1 MINKK
6 LIVLVIFIVS
16 LLTISVA
23 SATENVTSD
32 VVSIGD
38 SSDEFVSVN
47 ADYVNE
53 TAKATDISINVDD
66 NNKVGVTEEN
76 ELGASYGSFYD
87 LSREIVNAN
96 GTLDLT
102 RDYSYKS
109 SIDDYYDG
117 IPIDLYQRT
126 ITING
131 NGHTI
136 DGKGQ
141 GRGFVNDGT
150 WGVVLKNINFKNING
165 GAVYSTRFTANWIL
179 SGCSFVNCYS
189 DDGGAVTFYGA
200 NSTLT
205 DCSFVNCSGDDGA
218 VYWNADNSTLS
229 RCDFIDCSAKYGGGA
244 VNCKGVN
251 STLSRCTFENCY
263 ARYGGAVYWQGDNGS
278 LSNCDFKNCS
288 ALNTGGA
295 VYWGSTNNG
304 VLTQCDF
311 VKCFSGA
318 QGGAVYW
325 GSINGVL
332 SNCFFGNCHSNFS
345 SGGAIYW
352 GSINGVLYSCT
363 FSLCDAKSQGG
374 VVNWNGANGTLF
386 DCGFYTCF
394 SNSSGGAVYGEGDNS
409 KLFNCVFT
417 YCSSDGSGGAVY
429 WNGDGCSV
437 AGSDFQNCYSKWYGG
452 GIFISGKNCSLS
464 NSSFQDCTADKE
476 GSWYYG
482 SNSLNVTINKIPT
495 VITAQDITTTYGVPK
510 NLVVTL
516 TDRDNNFLSGEKILI
531 ELNNYEYSL
540 KTNSN
545 GETSFD
551 IPADLIPKTYVATI
565 RYSGNDMY
573 SSSNVTVRVVVN
585 KVGSALIAHDVTAVY
600 KGGEY
605 WVATLKDE
613 KGNVISGAQVKIL
626 LNGET
631 KTITTDDWGY
641 VPLTIDSLVPNTYA
655 ATITFDGNDIYVAST
670 TNSSVVVN
678 KAESVLTVIDITTV
692 YNSGKNLV
700 ATLKDENGNVI
711 SGAQVKISLN
721 GETKNLT
728 TDNKGQVSL
737 TTDGLVPNTYIATIT
752 FDGNEFYIRVSTTCK
767 VMVNKLETRLTV
779 KYDKNSKNIVATIKD
794 ANYKPV
800 SGLKIGFEING
811 VEYVV
816 SDVNGQAK
824 CYASD
829 MTDENYTVTVRAY
842 GNEIY
847 ADSNNETVTVPT
859 IKISTTLTASDVTTV
874 YNEGENLVATLK
886 DENGNVIS
894 GAQVK
899 ISLNGETK
907 NLTTDNNGQVSLT
920 TDGLVPNTYIATIT
934 FDSNDIYITSTT
946 TATVVV
952 NKARSVLTAS
962 SISTVYN
969 DGKKLVVTL
978 KDNNGQTIKNA
989 QVKISLNGETKNLTT
1004 DNKGQVSLTTDG
1016 LVPNTYIATI
1026 TFVGNINY
1034 DKSTKSVK
1042 VNVKKATPKIIA
1054 KTKTFKKSVK
1064 TKKYSITLK
1073 NNLNKVM
1080 KNTKVTIKVNKK
1092 TYTAKTNSKGIAT
1105 FKITKLTKK
1114 GTFKS
1119 VINYV
1124 GSKYYNKVTKTINI
1138 KCK

>member
-1 MINKK
+1 M
-6 LIVLVIFIVS
+6 
-16 LLTISVA
+16 
-23 SATENVTSD
+23 
-32 VVSIGD
+32 
-38 SSDEFVSVN
+38 
-47 ADYVNE
+47 
-53 TAKATDISINVDD
+53 
-66 NNKVGVTEEN
+66 
-76 ELGASYGSFYD
+76 
-87 LSREIVNAN
+87 
-96 GTLDLT
+96 
-102 RDYSYKS
+102 
-109 SIDDYYDG
+109 
-117 IPIDLYQRT
+117 
-126 ITING
+126 
-131 NGHTI
+131 
-136 DGKGQ
+136 
-141 GRGFVNDGT
+141 
-150 WGVVLKNINFKNING
+150 
-165 GAVYSTRFTANWIL
+165 
-179 SGCSFVNCYS
+179 NCYS

-263 ARYGGAVYWQGDNGS
+263 ARYGGAVYWQGDDGS

-394 SNSSGGAVYGEGDNS
+394 SNSRGGAVYGEGDDS

-452 GIFISGKNCSLS
+452 GIFISGKNCSLT

-531 ELNNYEYSL
+531 ELNNSEYSL

-551 IPADLIPKTYVATI
+551 IPTDLIPKTYVATI

-613 KGNVISGAQVKIL
+613 NGNVISGAQVKIL

-641 VPLTIDSLVPNTYA
+641 VPVTIDSLVPNTYV
-655 ATITFDGNDIYVAST
+655 ATITFDGNEIYVAST
-670 TNSSVVVN
+670 INSSVVVN
-678 KAESVLTVIDITTV
+678 KAESVLTVRDITTV

-700 ATLKDENGNVI
+700 A
-711 SGAQVKISLN
+711 
-721 GETKNLT
+721 
-728 TDNKGQVSL
+728 
-737 TTDGLVPNTYIATIT
+737 
-752 FDGNEFYIRVSTTCK
+752 
-767 VMVNKLETRLTV
+767 
-779 KYDKNSKNIVATIKD
+779 

-874 YNEGENLVATLK
+874 YNDGENLVATLK

-899 ISLNGETK
+899 ISLNGKTK

-946 TATVVV
+946 TANVVV

-969 DGKKLVVTL
+969 DGKKLVATL

-989 QVKISLNGETKNLTT
+989 QVKISLNGKTKNLTT
-1004 DNKGQVSLTTDG
+1004 DNNGQVSLTTDG

-1042 VNVKKATPKIIA
+1042 VNVKKATPKITA